1 MKTENLHNFPMQTL
15 PPNIFYEALKN
26 ITEGQGREGG
36 EQEEREE
43 WRMTLTREQIL
54 QSYCH

>member
-1 MKTENLHNFPMQTL
+1 MKTENLHNFPMQPSPQYIFHETL
-15 PPNIFYEALKN
+15 EN

-36 EQEEREE
+36 EQERRREDDF
-43 WRMTLTREQIL
+43 TREQIL